1 MISSLLLV
9 AVGVFLGHFF
19 IPPTQTAAKL
29 RNRIVEKV
37 PALGKYARKDVE

>member
-29 RNRIVEKV
+29 RNLVVEKF

>member
-1 MISSLLLV
+1 MISSLLLI
-9 AVGVFLGHFF
+9 AFGVFLGHFF

-29 RNRIVEKV
+29 RNLVVEKF